1 MLEISISVAS
11 LLWDEDKDDVDKGS
25 GRAKKKRQHDIGI
38 MMESRGP
45 LLISVAWRLFKPEG
59 VSRKSE
65 RAGRRQRGMD
75 RDERTTRVPDSERE
89 THPRAAGYV
98 LSGYLHA
105 RIRGSDTPTRIMHVV
120 IESEKGGPER

>member
-1 MLEISISVAS
+1 MSVAS
-11 LLWDEDKDDVDKGS
+11 LLWDEDKNGVDKGS

-38 MMESRGP
+38 MVESRGP
-45 LLISVAWRLFKPEG
+45 LLISVAWRLFKPER

-65 RAGRRQRGMD
+65 RAGRRQRGG
-75 RDERTTRVPDSERE
+75 RTTRVPDSERD